1 MKTKNFFF
9 ALSLIFSLVFTS
21 EAQTV
26 TQTAN
31 IFSFPGNSQTDLSLS
46 MSQDREYVV
55 AAMAYG
61 DNFNNGNGKVYVYHR
76 NNNGTF
82 SLNYEYDLLKGSESN
97 SFVGIFSNS
106 SAISSNGINYVFY
119 KSHYSGGIP
128 HYKLAKLENGNITIL
143 YEFINSAPFRMQIID
158 GYLYTII
165 GGPSLCE
172 LWKVDIATDQIL
184 YQTSYPA
191 GIGQS
196 VKSIQKM
203 PNGNIAV
210 AFSGSGSQTIQKF
223 DESNGNH
230 LGLFKTINSGAKFKF
245 ANGKMELLTADE
257 INRGKILEGA
267 NFDQVVNETNFPVAN
282 FFLNQGTPEDWK
294 IINGMFYGVGG
305 SYAFILDAK
314 LRHGYKRQLFSE
326 NTYGNV
332 LKSYLYGENEYIFI
346 TKQGNDYHILNV
358 VDNGG
363 DPVATVN
370 LSHPDIVDGRDGMT
384 YDDGWVQDYSHV
396 STLVFADNNLP
407 SVGNT
412 PEENWLNHP
421 TGFPIYAATQVRDTI
436 VNNNTLLFYDTEY
449 HIAANW
455 NNPMRMR
462 IFLKSASTVGVQ
474 DFTETGGAIYPN
486 PTNEILNFETS
497 QYIERI
503 TVYNIKGQKVLE
515 RKFNNANNQYQIDI
529 SKLAKGTYIAE
540 IKGKNGVK
548 TGKFIVK

>member
-1 MKTKNFFF
+1 MKTKNFFLV
-9 ALSLIFSLVFTS
+9 LSLIFSLVFTS

-31 IFSFPGNSQTDLSLS
+31 IFSFPGDEINHLSLS
-46 MSQDREYVV
+46 MSQDREYIV
-55 AAMAYG
+55 AAMSAG
-61 DNFNNGNGKVYVYHR
+61 SNFNNGDVKVYVYHR
-76 NNNGTF
+76 NSDKTF
-82 SLNYEYDLLKGSESN
+82 TLDHEYDLSGPYPNIGSNHTVISN
-97 SFVGIFSNS
+97 
-106 SAISSNGINYVFY
+106 NGIAFVSYTTDVVNGLGHN
-119 KSHYSGGIP
+119 S
-128 HYKLAKLENGNITIL
+128 LMKLENGNATL
-143 YEFINSAPFRMQIID
+143 VHEFIGSSQAGMKIID
-158 GYLYTII
+158 GYLYAII
-165 GGPSLCE
+165 GNSSTCE

-191 GIGQS
+191 GVGQG

-203 PNGNIAV
+203 PDGNLAIE
-210 AFSGSGSQTIQKF
+210 FSGSGAPTIQKF

-230 LGLFKTINSGAKFKF
+230 LGLVKTINSGAKFKF
-245 ANGKMELLTADE
+245 ANGEMELLTADAL
-257 INRGKILEGA
+257 NRGKILGGA
-267 NFDQVVNETNFPVAN
+267 NFDQLINETNFPVAN

-314 LRHGYKRQLFSE
+314 LRHGYKRQLFSG